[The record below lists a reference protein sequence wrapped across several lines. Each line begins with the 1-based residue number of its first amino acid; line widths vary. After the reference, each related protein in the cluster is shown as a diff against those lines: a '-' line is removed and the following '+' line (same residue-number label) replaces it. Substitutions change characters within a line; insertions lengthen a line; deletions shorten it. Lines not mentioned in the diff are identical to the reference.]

1 VDKVNIE
8 AVRKAYLDGSL
19 EIRPGYWTYWV
30 GGQQKSGY
38 VNSPMAI
45 GPAPHEVFSQW
56 VKEENGYRVWMEH
69 PVSSYWRVEQCLLK
83 AN

>member
-1 VDKVNIE
+1 VDIVNIE
-8 AVRKAYLDGSL
+8 AVRKAYLDGLL

-30 GGQQKSGY
+30 GGRQKSGY

-45 GPAPHEVFSQW
+45 GPAPHEVFLQW

-69 PVSSYWRVEQCLLK
+69 PVSSYWLVEQCLLK